1 MRMGFNDIG
10 AWVLG
15 GLLTLATLHDA
26 QAAPPTE
33 ADKPVAVVLGRE
45 IPRAA
50 LASDD
55 KTRQSER
62 AARKPED
69 FARWEF
75 MDEVQRLMGFV
86 MPPLLEDYARQRS
99 LEPTKEELQAYIG
112 ATSKFEKEALMR
124 AKEDSERRRDELRR
138 VDLPPAKRQ
147 VLQAELESAEELVKA
162 LLEGMGEDPSIAA
175 EKSER
180 AHSWVLSWKLQ
191 RALHREYGGDIIFQ
205 QVGPE
210 AVGAY
215 LPFLEAR
222 QKAGDFKVL
231 DEELGRR
238 FWEYVR
244 RSPGIRM
251 KSDALETPWWLMS
264 PDQKSIK

>member
-1 MRMGFNDIG
+1 MRMGFNGIG
-10 AWVLG
+10 GWVLG
-15 GLLTLATLHDA
+15 GLLTLAALHDA
-26 QAAPPTE
+26 QAEQPSE

-69 FARWEF
+69 FARWES
-75 MDEVQRLMGFV
+75 MNEVQRLMGLV
-86 MPPLLEDYARQRS
+86 LGPLLKDYARYKG
-99 LEPTKEELQAYIG
+99 LEPTKQEVQDYISAFSRHKEELIAR
-112 ATSKFEKEALMR
+112 EKE
-124 AKEDSERRRDELRR
+124 DNERRRQELRR

-147 VLQAELESAEELVKA
+147 SLQTELESSEQLVKA
-162 LLEGMGEDPSIAA
+162 FSEETDEDPSLAA
-175 EKSER
+175 EESEMLAR
-180 AHSWVLSWKLQ
+180 SMVLSWKLQ

-205 QVGPE
+205 QAGPE

-222 QKAGDFKVL
+222 MKAGDFKIL
-231 DEELGRR
+231 DEALGRR
-238 FWEYVR
+238 FWDSVR
-244 RSPGIRM
+244 RAPGIRM
-251 KSDALETPWWLMS
+251 ESNTLETPWWLMR
-264 PDQKSIK
+264 PDRKR